1 MHAEFDD
8 QAPNKVLR
16 LIVTAAKLIRI
27 ERELVRRGGLGL
39 KRSGH
44 DLVGACPQCGG
55 RDRFAVNTTKQVWLC
70 RGCGRGGD
78 AIAFVQHVDGV
89 DFRTAV
95 RLLSGD
101 ISLEMGDRKSETAII
116 TPLGHRPIEFV
127 HQSAIDRQNTKRA
140 LQIWN
145 GAVPIRGTLAEQ
157 YLHGRGLHDLPG
169 DDVLRFHAACRFGKN
184 RTACLLA
191 LYRDIATNEP
201 RAIARTAISASGT
214 KIGRMMLGPVKG
226 AAIKV
231 DDNIDVEQGLVVG
244 EGLETILAGRQL
256 GFRPAWALGSAG
268 AIRTFPVL
276 AGIEALTI
284 LVDNDPADQRGRRA
298 GDEAATECW
307 CRWSGAGR
315 EVRAF
320 TTDKMGTDIANV
332 IEGANHG

>member
-1 MHAEFDD
+1 M
-8 QAPNKVLR
+8 
-16 LIVTAAKLIRI
+16 IVTAAKSTRI
-27 ERELVRRGGLGL
+27 EHELTRRGGLGL

-44 DLVGACPQCGG
+44 ELVGACPQCGG
-55 RDRFAVNTTKQVWLC
+55 RDRFAVNTTKQVWFC
-70 RGCGRGGD
+70 RGCSRGGD
-78 AIAFVQHVDGV
+78 AIALVQHVDGV

-101 ISLEMGDRKSETAII
+101 ISLEMGDRKSETSII

-127 HQSAIDRQNTKRA
+127 HQSAIDGQNTKRA

-169 DDVLRFHAACRFGKN
+169 DDVLRFHAACHFGKN

-201 RAIARTAISASGT
+201 KAIARTAISATGT
-214 KIGRMMLGPVKG
+214 KIGRMTLGPVIG
-226 AAIKV
+226 AAVKV
-231 DDNIDVEQGLVVG
+231 DDNVDVEQGLVVG
-244 EGLETILAGRQL
+244 EGLETVLAGRQL

-276 AGIEALTI
+276 AGIEALTV

-307 CRWSGAGR
+307 RRWSGAGR

-332 IEGANHG
+332 IEGASHG